1 LTPLLRSPYVT
12 VYPIEAATTVDGVVV
27 ALERAGTQLAYPGQ
41 LLFIDQGLA
50 SGLQQGH
57 RLSVYRRGDR
67 DLLSQKARQSV
78 ATLLVVDAKENTSTC
93 LVVKAT
99 DEIMTGFSI
108 GTKRK

>member
-1 LTPLLRSPYVT
+1 
-12 VYPIEAATTVDGVVV
+12 
-27 ALERAGTQLAYPGQ
+27 
-41 LLFIDQGLA
+41 
-50 SGLQQGH
+50 
-57 RLSVYRRGDR
+57 
-67 DLLSQKARQSV
+67 RQSV